1 MPVITIDMLEGKT
14 AEQKNS
20 LISRITEA
28 VCDIVGCPPEVVT
41 IVFHDISRDNWGS
54 GGKQKSAASSK

>member
-1 MPVITIDMLEGKT
+1 MPVITIDILEGKT
-14 AEQKNS
+14 VEQKNK
-20 LISRITEA
+20 LIKRITED

-54 GGKQKSAASSK
+54 CGKQKSAASK